1 MRTKPGKFGDIIS
14 VTNNYWQ
21 TFTMLFEE
29 TNNKINLWKT
39 ESLIED
45 TILSNTSGMQEK
57 KTKMM
62 TIKKRED
69 TF

>member
-1 MRTKPGKFGDIIS
+1 MRTKPGKFGDIIR